1 MVVSHDHGLD
11 LNNGYVA
18 ISSPFKSSKIVSKIL
33 WEVASHLKS
42 HSQVN
47 KNEGMTLG
55 QLDLIFYLIEN
66 IKY

>member
-1 MVVSHDHGLD
+1 MGVSHDHGLD
-11 LNNGYVA
+11 INNDYVVIA
-18 ISSPFKSSKIVSKIL
+18 SSFKLLRNIKNLMRPRISF
-33 WEVASHLKS
+33 KS

-47 KNEGMTLG
+47 EDEVMTLG